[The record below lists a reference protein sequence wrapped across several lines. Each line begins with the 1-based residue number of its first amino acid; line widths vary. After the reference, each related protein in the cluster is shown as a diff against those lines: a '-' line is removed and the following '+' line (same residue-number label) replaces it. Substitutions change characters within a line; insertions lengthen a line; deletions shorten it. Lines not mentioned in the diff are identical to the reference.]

1 MDAVAQLK
9 TLGLSDKEARCYV
22 ALVGLGQATAYRVAQ
37 RAKLK
42 VPITYVVL
50 DELRRKGLVL
60 KLPHA
65 KRQLFTAKAPDEI
78 FAVYEE
84 QLRYAK
90 RALPELLA
98 AASGTGR
105 VRVRYFEGEEGMR
118 EMLQYRTPELAGKE
132 LRVLYGKAGK
142 RPPQMYFDYNQKL
155 HAQGSRLRGFMPD
168 HPSLQEFAKLD
179 KKYGWDIRAIPE
191 SEFSADASVEIA
203 DEFVRIQL
211 YKNAQGVVIEDAN
224 FARMMRDVFEMLWKK
239 KS

>member
-37 RAKLK
+37 KAKLK
-42 VPITYVVL
+42 IPIVYVVL

-60 KLPHA
+60 KVPQA
-65 KRQLFTAKAPDEI
+65 KKQLFSAKAPDEL

-98 AASGTGR
+98 AASGNDR
-105 VRVRYFEGEEGMR
+105 VRVLYFEGTEGMR
-118 EMLQYRTPELAGKE
+118 EMLEYRTPELAGKE

-142 RPPQMYFDYNQKL
+142 QPPAMYFEYNKKL
-155 HAQGSRLRGFMPD
+155 HEQESRLRGFMPD
-168 HPSLQEFAKLD
+168 HPSLQEFIKLD
-179 KKYGWDIRAIPE
+179 KKYGWDIRPLPV
-191 SEFSADASVEIA
+191 SDFSADASVEIA
-203 DEFVRIQL
+203 DGFVRIQL
-211 YKNAQGVVIEDAN
+211 YKSAQGVVVEDKN
-224 FARMMRDVFEMLWKK
+224 FARMMGEVFEMLWKA